1 MILEF
6 MRDDH
11 RMCDELFVAAENALT
26 DKNVDEAKK
35 LYEEFY
41 ILTNHHFDME
51 EKQLFITFEKRT
63 GMMGGP
69 TQMMRY
75 EHQQLRAQMEEMLK
89 ALRSGNYDDFF
100 GIGESFMIMLQQH
113 NMKEEQMLYPM
124 IDRALDTDGSLMVE
138 TLKEMPK
145 GNML

>member
-11 RMCDELFVAAENALT
+11 RACDHIYAEAEAALLAKELAKGAELFERF
-26 DKNVDEAKK
+26 AKAT
-35 LYEEFY
+35 L
-41 ILTNHHFDME
+41 NHFDME
-51 EKQLFITFEKRT
+51 EKELFLTFEKRT

-75 EHQQLRAQMEEMLK
+75 EHQQLRSLIESMRL
-89 ALRSGNYDDFF
+89 ALQETRINDFF
-100 GIGESFMIMLQQH
+100 GIGESLMIMLQQH

-124 IDRALDTDGSLMVE
+124 IDRALAGDAALMIE
-138 TLKEMPK
+138 TLKAMPA
-145 GNML
+145 

>member
-11 RMCDELFVAAENALT
+11 RACDHLYTEAENALA
-26 DKNVDEAKK
+26 DKKVDEAKT
-35 LYEEFY
+35 LFDAFY
-41 ILTNHHFDME
+41 RATNHHFDME
-51 EKQLFITFEKRT
+51 ERELFITFEKRT

-75 EHQQLRAQMEEMLK
+75 EHQQLRSQMESMLN
-89 ALRSGNYDDFF
+89 ALTEERHDDFF

-124 IDRALDTDGSLMVE
+124 IDRALEGDAQIMIQ
-138 TLKEMPK
+138 TLKEMPQ
-145 GNML
+145 

>member
-11 RMCDELFVAAENALT
+11 RMCDDFYTKSENALS
-26 DKNVDEAKK
+26 AKETEQAK
-35 LYEEFY
+35 EFFETFY
-41 ILTNHHFDME
+41 RVTNHHFDME
-51 EKQLFITFEKRT
+51 ERELFIAFEQRT

-75 EHQQLRAQMEEMLK
+75 EHQQLRSLLESMK
-89 ALRSGNYDDFF
+89 SALNENRHNDFF
-100 GIGESFMIMLQQH
+100 GIGESMMIMLQQH

-124 IDRALDTDGSLMVE
+124 MDRALEDSAGEMIQK
-138 TLKEMPK
+138 LKETMK
-145 GNML
+145 

>member
-11 RMCDELFVAAENALT
+11 RACDHLYTEAENALA
-26 DKNVDEAKK
+26 DKKIDEAKT
-35 LYEEFY
+35 LFDAFY
-41 ILTNHHFDME
+41 RATNHHFDME
-51 EKQLFITFEKRT
+51 ERELFITFEKRT

-75 EHQQLRAQMEEMLK
+75 EHQQLRSQMESMLT
-89 ALRSGNYDDFF
+89 ALTQGRYDDFF

-124 IDRALDTDGSLMVE
+124 IDRALEGDAEIMIQ
-138 TLKEMPK
+138 TLKEMPQ
-145 GNML
+145 

>member
-11 RMCDELFVAAENALT
+11 RLCDEVYSAAENALSAN
-26 DKNVDEAKK
+26 DREQAGVLFDQ
-35 LYEEFY
+35 FY
-41 ILTNHHFDME
+41 QMTNHHFDME
-51 EKQLFITFEKRT
+51 ERELFITFEKRT

-75 EHQQLRAQMEEMLK
+75 EHQQLRSLLESMK
-89 ALRSGNYDDFF
+89 SALNENRVNDFF
-100 GIGESFMIMLQQH
+100 GIGESMMIMLQQH

-124 IDRALDTDGSLMVE
+124 IDRALGSDSERILQ
-138 TLKEMPK
+138 TLKEM
-145 GNML
+145 GQ

>member
-11 RMCDELFVAAENALT
+11 RLCDEVYSAAENALSAN
-26 DKNVDEAKK
+26 DREKASALFDQ
-35 LYEEFY
+35 FY
-41 ILTNHHFDME
+41 QMTNHHFDME
-51 EKQLFITFEKRT
+51 ERELFITFEKRT

-75 EHQQLRAQMEEMLK
+75 EHQQLRSLLESMK
-89 ALRSGNYDDFF
+89 SALNENRVNDFF
-100 GIGESFMIMLQQH
+100 GIGESMMIMLQQH

-124 IDRALDTDGSLMVE
+124 IDRALGSDAELMIQ
-138 TLKEMPK
+138 TLKEMAQ
-145 GNML
+145 

>member
-11 RMCDELFVAAENALT
+11 RACDHFYTVAENALA
-26 DKNVDEAKK
+26 DKKIDEAKE
-35 LYEEFY
+35 LFHQFY
-41 ILTNHHFDME
+41 LATNHHFDME
-51 EKQLFITFEKRT
+51 EKQLFTTFERRT

-75 EHQQLRAQMEEMLK
+75 EHQQLRALLESM
-89 ALRSGNYDDFF
+89 LRSLNEGKFDDFF
-100 GIGESFMIMLQQH
+100 GQGESMMIMLQQH

-124 IDRALDTDGSLMVE
+124 IDQTLGVDGELMVQ
-138 TLKEMPK
+138 TLREMPR
-145 GNML
+145 

>member
-11 RMCDELFVAAENALT
+11 RACDHLFIEAENALA
-26 DKNVDEAKK
+26 DKKMEEAKT
-35 LYEEFY
+35 LFESFY
-41 ILTNHHFDME
+41 QATNHHFDME
-51 EKQLFITFEKRT
+51 ERELFITFEKRT

-75 EHQQLRAQMEEMLK
+75 EHQQLRSLLESMRLALK
-89 ALRSGNYDDFF
+89 ENRNDDFF
-100 GIGESFMIMLQQH
+100 GIGESMMIMLQQH

-124 IDRALDTDGSLMVE
+124 IDRALESDAAMMIQ
-138 TLKEMPK
+138 TLKDMS
-145 GNML
+145 

>member
-11 RMCDELFVAAENALT
+11 RVCDDFYTKSENALSAKET
-26 DKNVDEAKK
+26 EEAK
-35 LYEEFY
+35 EFFETFY
-41 ILTNHHFDME
+41 RVTNHHFDME
-51 EKQLFITFEKRT
+51 ERELFIAFEQRT

-75 EHQQLRAQMEEMLK
+75 EHQQLRSLLESMK
-89 ALRSGNYDDFF
+89 SALNENRHNDFF
-100 GIGESFMIMLQQH
+100 GIGESMMIMLQQH

-124 IDRALDTDGSLMVE
+124 MDRALEDSAGEMIQK
-138 TLKEMPK
+138 LKETMK
-145 GNML
+145 

>member
-11 RMCDELFVAAENALT
+11 RACDHLFTEAENALA
-26 DKNVDEAKK
+26 DKKIDEAKH
-35 LYEEFY
+35 LYQEFY
-41 ILTNHHFDME
+41 RATNHHFDME
-51 EKQLFITFEKRT
+51 ERELFVTFEKRT
-63 GMMGGP
+63 GMTGGP

-75 EHQQLRAQMEEMLK
+75 EHQQLRAQLESMLR
-89 ALRSGNYDDFF
+89 ALESDNYDDFF

-124 IDRALDTDGSLMVE
+124 IDRALEGDAQLMIQ
-138 TLKEMPK
+138 TLQDMPR
-145 GNML
+145 

>member
-11 RMCDELFVAAENALT
+11 RACDHLYADAETALLAKEGEKAKTLF
-26 DKNVDEAKK
+26 
-35 LYEEFY
+35 EEFSAM
-41 ILTNHHFDME
+41 TQHHFDME
-51 EKQLFITFEKRT
+51 ERELFLTFEKRT

-75 EHQQLRAQMEEMLK
+75 EHQQLRSLIESMRT
-89 ALRSGNYDDFF
+89 ALNENRHNDFF
-100 GIGESFMIMLQQH
+100 GIGESMMIMLQQH

-124 IDRALDTDGSLMVE
+124 IDRTLGEDGVLMVQ
-138 TLKEMPK
+138 TLRDM
-145 GNML
+145 GR

>member
-11 RMCDELFVAAENALT
+11 RACDVLYTQAENALSE
-26 DKNVDEAKK
+26 KKVDDAVQFFD
-35 LYEEFY
+35 EFY
-41 ILTNHHFDME
+41 HATNHHFDME
-51 EKQLFITFEKRT
+51 ERELFITFEKRT

-75 EHQQLRAQMEEMLK
+75 EHQQLRSLLESLK
-89 ALRSGNYDDFF
+89 SALSENRTNDFF
-100 GIGESFMIMLQQH
+100 GIGESMMIMLQQH

-124 IDRALDTDGSLMVE
+124 IDRALGDDGELMIQ
-138 TLKEMPK
+138 TLKEMGK
-145 GNML
+145 

>member
-11 RMCDELFVAAENALT
+11 RACDHLYTEAENALA
-26 DKNVDEAKK
+26 DKKIDEAKT
-35 LYEEFY
+35 LFDAFY
-41 ILTNHHFDME
+41 RATNHHFDME
-51 EKQLFITFEKRT
+51 ERELFITFEKRT

-75 EHQQLRAQMEEMLK
+75 EHQQLRTQLESMLK
-89 ALRSGNYDDFF
+89 ALTEGKHDDFF

-124 IDRALDTDGSLMVE
+124 IDRALEGDAEIMIQ
-138 TLKEMPK
+138 TLKEMP
-145 GNML
+145 L

>member
-11 RMCDELFVAAENALT
+11 RACDHLYTEAENALAE
-26 DKNVDEAKK
+26 KKVDEAKN
-35 LYEEFY
+35 LFDAFY
-41 ILTNHHFDME
+41 QATNHHFDME
-51 EKQLFITFEKRT
+51 ERELFISFEKRT

-75 EHQQLRAQMEEMLK
+75 EHQQLRSLLESMRL
-89 ALRSGNYDDFF
+89 ALSENRNDDFF
-100 GIGESFMIMLQQH
+100 GIGESMMIMLQQH

-124 IDRALDTDGSLMVE
+124 IDRALGEDGSLMIQ
-138 TLKEMPK
+138 TLREMEK
-145 GNML
+145 

>member
-11 RMCDELFVAAENALT
+11 RTCDHLYTEAENALS
-26 DKNVDEAKK
+26 DKKIDEAKT
-35 LYEEFY
+35 LFEQFY
-41 ILTNHHFDME
+41 RATNHHFDME
-51 EKQLFITFEKRT
+51 ERELFITFEKRT

-75 EHQQLRAQMEEMLK
+75 EHQQLRAQLESMLR
-89 ALRSGNYDDFF
+89 ALEADKYDDFF

-124 IDRALDTDGSLMVE
+124 IDRALDGDATLMVE
-138 TLKEMPK
+138 TLKEMPQWS
-145 GNML
+145 N

>member
-11 RMCDELFVAAENALT
+11 RACDHLLAEAENALA
-26 DKNVDEAKK
+26 DKKTNEAKE
-35 LYEEFY
+35 LFESFY
-41 ILTNHHFDME
+41 QATNHHFDME
-51 EKQLFITFEKRT
+51 EKELFLTFEKKT

-75 EHQQLRAQMEEMLK
+75 EHQQLRSLLESMRL
-89 ALRSGNYDDFF
+89 ALSENRNDDFF
-100 GIGESFMIMLQQH
+100 GIGESMMIMLQQH

-124 IDRALDTDGSLMVE
+124 IDRALESTAEVMIQ
-138 TLKEMPK
+138 TLKDMSR
-145 GNML
+145 

>member
-11 RMCDELFVAAENALT
+11 RACDHLYTEAENALS
-26 DKNVDEAKK
+26 DKKTEEAKA
-35 LYEEFY
+35 LFDQFY
-41 ILTNHHFDME
+41 RATNHHFDME
-51 EKQLFITFEKRT
+51 ERELFITFEKRT

-75 EHQQLRAQMEEMLK
+75 EHQQLRAQLEAMLR
-89 ALRSGNYDDFF
+89 ALNDGKQDDFF

-124 IDRALDTDGSLMVE
+124 IDRSLGEDATLMIQM
-138 TLKEMPK
+138 LKEMPQ
-145 GNML
+145 

>member
-11 RMCDELFVAAENALT
+11 RACDHFYTAAENALS
-26 DKNVDEAKK
+26 DKKIEEAKE
-35 LYEEFY
+35 LFNQFY
-41 ILTNHHFDME
+41 NATNHHFDME
-51 EKQLFITFEKRT
+51 EKQLFITFERRT

-75 EHQQLRAQMEEMLK
+75 EHQQLRALLESM
-89 ALRSGNYDDFF
+89 LRSLNEGKVDDFF
-100 GIGESFMIMLQQH
+100 GQGESMMIMLQQH

-124 IDRALDTDGSLMVE
+124 IDQTLGMDGELMVQ
-138 TLKEMPK
+138 TLREMPQ
-145 GNML
+145 

>member
-11 RMCDELFVAAENALT
+11 RACDHLYTEAENALAE
-26 DKNVDEAKK
+26 KKVNEAKN
-35 LYEEFY
+35 LFDAFY
-41 ILTNHHFDME
+41 QATNHHFDME
-51 EKQLFITFEKRT
+51 ERELFITFEKRT

-75 EHQQLRAQMEEMLK
+75 EHQQLRSLLESMRL
-89 ALRSGNYDDFF
+89 ALSENRNNDFF
-100 GIGESFMIMLQQH
+100 GIGESMMIMLQQH

-124 IDRALDTDGSLMVE
+124 IDRALGTDAELMIQ
-138 TLKEMPK
+138 TLREMEK
-145 GNML
+145 

>member
-11 RMCDELFVAAENALT
+11 RACDHLYTEAENALA
-26 DKNVDEAKK
+26 DKKIDEAKT
-35 LYEEFY
+35 LFDAFY
-41 ILTNHHFDME
+41 RATNHHFDME
-51 EKQLFITFEKRT
+51 ERQLFITFEKRT

-75 EHQQLRAQMEEMLK
+75 EHQQLRSQMESMLN
-89 ALRSGNYDDFF
+89 ALTEGRHDDFF

-124 IDRALDTDGSLMVE
+124 IDRALEGDAQIMIQ
-138 TLKEMPK
+138 TLKEMPQ
-145 GNML
+145 

>member
-11 RMCDELFVAAENALT
+11 RACDHLYAEAETALMAKET
-26 DKNVDEAKK
+26 EKGAEAFKQFSK
-35 LYEEFY
+35 ATL
-41 ILTNHHFDME
+41 HHFDME
-51 EKQLFITFEKRT
+51 EKELFLAFEKRT

-75 EHQQLRAQMEEMLK
+75 EHQQLRSLLESMRLALEES
-89 ALRSGNYDDFF
+89 RINDFF
-100 GIGESFMIMLQQH
+100 GIGESMMIMLQQH

-124 IDRALDTDGSLMVE
+124 TDRALGGDAELMVQ
-138 TLKEMPK
+138 TLREMK
-145 GNML
+145 R

>member
-11 RMCDELFVAAENALT
+11 RACDHFYAEAENALA
-26 DKNVDEAKK
+26 AKETEK
-35 LYEEFY
+35 AKELFESFY
-41 ILTNHHFDME
+41 RATNRHFDME
-51 EKQLFITFEKRT
+51 ERELFITFEKRT

-75 EHQQLRAQMEEMLK
+75 EHQQLRSLLESMK
-89 ALRSGNYDDFF
+89 SALNENRQDDFF
-100 GIGESFMIMLQQH
+100 GIGESMMIMLQQH

-124 IDRALDTDGSLMVE
+124 IDRALGSDGELMIQ
-138 TLKEMPK
+138 TLKDMEK
-145 GNML
+145 

>member
-11 RMCDELFVAAENALT
+11 RSCDHLYTDAETALLAKEVQKAQEAFAAFAQATL
-26 DKNVDEAKK
+26 
-35 LYEEFY
+35 
-41 ILTNHHFDME
+41 HHFDME
-51 EKQLFITFEKRT
+51 EKELFLTFEKRT

-75 EHQQLRAQMEEMLK
+75 EHQQLRSLIESMTL
-89 ALRSGNYDDFF
+89 ALRENRHSDFF
-100 GIGESFMIMLQQH
+100 GIGESMMIMLQQH

-124 IDRALDTDGSLMVE
+124 IDRTLGEDGALMVQ
-138 TLKEMPK
+138 TLRDMER
-145 GNML
+145 

>member
-11 RMCDELFVAAENALT
+11 RTCDHYYTDAENALA
-26 DKNVDEAKK
+26 AKK
-35 LYEEFY
+35 TEEGKALFDRFVRAT
-41 ILTNHHFDME
+41 LHHFDME
-51 EKQLFITFEKRT
+51 EKELFITFEKRT

-75 EHQQLRAQMEEMLK
+75 EHQQLRSLLESMHK
-89 ALRSGNYDDFF
+89 ALDENRLSDFF
-100 GIGESFMIMLQQH
+100 GLGESMMIMLQQH

-124 IDRALDTDGSLMVE
+124 IDRTLGGDAALMIE
-138 TLKEMPK
+138 TLKGME
-145 GNML
+145 G

>member
-11 RMCDELFVAAENALT
+11 RACDVFYTEAENALAE
-26 DKNVDEAKK
+26 KKVDEA
-35 LYEEFY
+35 LSHFDQFY
-41 ILTNHHFDME
+41 RATNLHFDME
-51 EKQLFITFEKRT
+51 ERELFIAFEKRT

-75 EHQQLRAQMEEMLK
+75 EHQQLRSLLESMK
-89 ALRSGNYDDFF
+89 SALAETRYNDFF
-100 GIGESFMIMLQQH
+100 GIGESMMIMLQQH

-124 IDRALDTDGSLMVE
+124 IDRAMGDDGEEMIRK
-138 TLKEMPK
+138 LKEM
-145 GNML
+145 GQ